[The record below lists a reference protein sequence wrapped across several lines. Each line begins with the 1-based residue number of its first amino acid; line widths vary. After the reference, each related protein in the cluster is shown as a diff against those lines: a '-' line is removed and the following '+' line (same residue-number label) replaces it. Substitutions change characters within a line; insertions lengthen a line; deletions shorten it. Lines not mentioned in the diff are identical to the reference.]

1 MNTNLNKVA
10 SDLYKILDP
19 RFTDVKMGDE
29 NANVLSKKTDIPNAR
44 FFEFEYKHDGVP
56 LGTIAITLDEDDGVL
71 VELVGDLAT
80 DNHPS
85 VFKFIRNL
93 RQFSKNRLLNFK
105 IDRVGKDNLTKRD
118 YEFKAKPKE
127 EPVMPQEPM
136 MESKMYGTSRLS
148 YQDLG
153 EARLVIK
160 HSQPVNLDLAAGRTM
175 HIESIY
181 VENADGER
189 FKYPFKHLNG
199 ARALAEHL
207 KHGGNPYD
215 PIGKHITSLSEELA
229 QLRKFKGYV
238 GRNETLG
245 EAMGDITTKVMER
258 IEEVKKEIQFLQRP
272 AYYEQFAESFED
284 REEQLIPEEIMSDW
298 IDRLTIRTFNEE
310 LKTAFPYI
318 FRLVDESE
326 IPVKELSPDDLLDE
340 TIDYKH
346 LATQGVMHPIWARDK
361 DVDKDSD
368 YYAPGTGK
376 MCTGKCIHNDG
387 KEVHMRQHGTGT
399 IHKFKVKDSSS
410 IDEAGSPAQQAAIAI
425 AKKKEKKIKE
435 EDRFESFLDRILGE
449 DEESQEGRN
458 TLFSKNI
465 EVRGHALQNLKDI
478 LAPGLPAGQ
487 GGLTASQSLKGI
499 IDSDTFTKEYLSRL
513 SGDDDAGIAVKMYLG
528 DLADDEIHE
537 PLAPHASEIAKE
549 LIAANELNFD
559 HESET
564 PVGGEEVPPEAA
576 APTAPPPEAAPAPA
590 PDMTAGVPP
599 AGAVPPAPDMTAGV
613 PPAGAVPPAPVA
625 ESTDDLPWDTD
636 GEEEKHQFKKPHN
649 PNRTGRDTA
658 KALSHAGLLKAIHKA
673 KEAGAKLDTKL
684 DFGHKEMTLHDCIRE
699 CGMDPAEFGF
709 EQSHDPVND
718 ILKAIAGF
726 WNKQNK
732 NFTIG
737 GTRAKIKV
745 LKDFKNGEFKGAE
758 PHHVKHVIALI
769 DKMDPSSHNQH
780 ELGHI
785 KKLAGMNG
793 QPPSMEIDMGEQQG
807 EFNVDQ
813 LLQQLTALSQHPD
826 QIPAAMDAISKK
838 APELAKNGIGQVLQK
853 TANDAPN
860 QTVSMPGVQMNPQD
874 MMKGILSKFNDIQGQ
889 KP

>member
-258 IEEVKKEIQFLQRP
+258 IEQVKKEIQFLQRP

-326 IPVKELSPDDLLDE
+326 IPVKELSPDDIL
-340 TIDYKH
+340 
-346 LATQGVMHPIWARDK
+346 
-361 DVDKDSD
+361 
-368 YYAPGTGK
+368 
-376 MCTGKCIHNDG
+376 
-387 KEVHMRQHGTGT
+387 
-399 IHKFKVKDSSS
+399 
-410 IDEAGSPAQQAAIAI
+410 DEAGSPAQQAAIAI
-425 AKKKEKKIKE
+425 NMKKNHKKPKHMS
-435 EDRFESFLDRILGE
+435 EDPEDQFESFLDSILGE

-576 APTAPPPEAAPAPA
+576 APTAPPPEAAPA
-590 PDMTAGVPP
+590 
-599 AGAVPPAPDMTAGV
+599 PAPDMTAGV